1 MKHTNM
7 YYKLIS
13 SVFAVLCLV
22 SLFSCK
28 LNAEAENNQGIT
40 QPVEKAI
47 LTGPCGE
54 TADTS
59 DDVVEINGNR
69 YYTLKSNYEKD
80 YYPVEDLYGNITNQ
94 EDVNNK
100 PFTDETSE
108 TFHKIRV
115 MYWEK
120 WLYETPYWR
129 NTLLSELDTRKEI
142 FIDKKFMTEGYTA
155 YQDVFIYESDRSYF
169 KNPTPLGVKKFVNYI
184 SEKSF
189 LLGTNELFVQL
200 ID

>member
-13 SVFAVLCLV
+13 SVFAMLCLV
-22 SLFSCK
+22 SFFSCK

-40 QPVEKAI
+40 QPVEQAI

-54 TADTS
+54 TVDTS
-59 DDVVEINGNR
+59 DDIVEINGNR

-80 YYPVEDLYGNITNQ
+80 YCPVEDVYGNITNQ

-120 WLYETPYWR
+120 WLYETPYWKMI
-129 NTLLSELDTRKEI
+129 NATTRVNYFENKQ
-142 FIDKKFMTEGYTA
+142 FKAVNQTA
-155 YQDVFIYESDRSYF
+155 YQNVYLYEDTRSYF
-169 KNPTPLGVKKFVNYI
+169 KNPAGWAVTKYVNFITQNSFKI
-184 SEKSF
+184 S
-189 LLGTNELFVQL
+189 GNELYYPTS
-200 ID
+200 I

>member
-13 SVFAVLCLV
+13 SVFAMLCLV

-40 QPVEKAI
+40 QPVEKPI

-80 YYPVEDLYGNITNQ
+80 YYPVEDVYGNITNQ

-115 MYWEK
+115 MYWKK
-120 WLYETPYWR
+120 WLYETPFWKEEMAVSRLTYFDKGQFHY
-129 NTLLSELDTRKEI
+129 SETI
-142 FIDKKFMTEGYTA
+142 FM
-155 YQDVFIYESDRSYF
+155 DVFLNEGNISYF
-169 KNPTPLGVKKFVNYI
+169 KNPIPMGIDKKYVNFVSQNKFVI
-184 SEKSF
+184 D
-189 LLGTNELFVQL
+189 TNERYFPAN
-200 ID
+200 

>member
-13 SVFAVLCLV
+13 SVFAMLCLV

-59 DDVVEINGNR
+59 DDIVEINGNR
-69 YYTLKSNYEKD
+69 YYTLTTKYEKD
-80 YYPVEDLYGNITNQ
+80 YYFDEDKGNEPYIDT
-94 EDVNNK
+94 EENK
-100 PFTDETSE
+100 AL
-108 TFHKIRV
+108 FHKIRV
-115 MYWEK
+115 QYWKE
-120 WLYETPYWR
+120 WLEATDWHPDMS
-129 NTLLSELDTRKEI
+129 TLKIS
-142 FIDKKFMTEGYTA
+142 
-155 YQDVFIYESDRSYF
+155 F
-169 KNPTPLGVKKFVNYI
+169 KNEQMTWGSATTDVVYQEDNKSYVKNL
-184 SEKSF
+184 SGGKSF
-189 LLGTNELFVQL
+189 YIVAKERLVWWHNDLCLPY
-200 ID
+200 